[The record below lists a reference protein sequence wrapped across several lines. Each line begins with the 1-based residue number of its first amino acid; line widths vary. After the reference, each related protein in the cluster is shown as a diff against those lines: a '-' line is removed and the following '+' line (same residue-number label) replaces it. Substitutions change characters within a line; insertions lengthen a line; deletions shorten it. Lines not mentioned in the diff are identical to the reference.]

1 MTWLLNN
8 WGTILTVV
16 VLAAVVALI
25 VRYMIKNK
33 KAGKSSCG
41 AGCAHCAMHGECHK
55 YNKGK

>member
-16 VLAAVVALI
+16 VLAAVVVLI

>member
-1 MTWLLNN
+1 MTWLSNN